1 MRVWFGRICPRN
13 SPSKE
18 RFVWTSG
25 SSGSA
30 YLTPTYKSLLGN
42 QAIRWSQDRRVS
54 SIRQRG
60 FPWSSYCQR
69 SLLSIPTM
77 TSQWKGGAWS
87 GLFGSLLSFYRNFPA
102 KGLKSVPNTH
112 THKKHFLPWQEWKWM
127 WRVERETYHSI
138 QGYLVQHSSCPFS
151 PYYHLIYSL
160 FFLKGAGG
168 GFPFSGKRVNGRQS
182 SDPFEKCCIVILT
195 LPYLGES
202 QDIL

>member
-87 GLFGSLLSFYRNFPA
+87 GLFGSLLSFYRNFSA

-112 THKKHFLPWQEWKWM
+112 THTRNISCHDKSESECEEWKEKLIIPY
-127 WRVERETYHSI
+127 RAILFNTPHAHSPHI
-138 QGYLVQHSSCPFS
+138 
-151 PYYHLIYSL
+151 I
-160 FFLKGAGG
+160 
-168 GFPFSGKRVNGRQS
+168 
-182 SDPFEKCCIVILT
+182 T
-195 LPYLGES
+195 
-202 QDIL
+202 